1 MLTRHQIQELKQSI
15 LMKLKMLIFSLFL
28 VGFSSCQKKDNDQ
41 TEQSNNE
48 IIMENKEI
56 EPLLKKQI
64 EAGYAAERSE
74 TDYQNYDLTEN
85 DLNTSNQILKN
96 YLLSNGYKSPT
107 NEEFG
112 KRIESIFGR
121 KLDFSSDKKTV
132 FVSFTSPCEKELKF
146 LKNTDLDY
154 VNYISKDGNF
164 LSELFFI
171 PEILDYQKMFP
182 EIATFENNLPEESN
196 GIKIYKWNSKTD
208 LSRTRTQNLRTVL
221 ARNKFLFN
229 DSKADLEWLL
239 SSDKDFLKMLVFAYG
254 YDTNEKINKFVLTD
268 FYNKYD
274 KSTPNQT
281 QKIGELFFAK
291 DCDGNLKVR
300 KGLLDFVQNN
310 TTGSDN
316 RFIYALANY
325 ASVLFDGDID
335 EVFNEGQDPSKK
347 FTKAD
352 KAKIIAYIASVESPA
367 IEKYKTGNATVWNNE
382 ASVIYNI
389 AASQLE
395 IISLIKKN
403 NYYNIPNLKTIVDSS
418 EKEAEAYKMHMQ
430 D

>member
-1 MLTRHQIQELKQSI
+1 
-15 LMKLKMLIFSLFL
+15 MKLKMLIFSLFL
-28 VGFSSCQKKDNDQ
+28 IGFSSCQKKDSEQ

-48 IIMENKEI
+48 IIMKNNEI

-64 EAGYAAERSE
+64 EAGYAAEKYE
-74 TDYQNYDLTEN
+74 TDYPNYDLTEE
-85 DLNTSNQILKN
+85 DLNASNTILKE
-96 YLLSNGYKSPT
+96 YLTSSGYKSPA

-112 KRIESIFGR
+112 KRIERIFNR

-132 FVSFTSPCEKELKF
+132 IVSFTSPCNKELKF

-182 EIATFENNLPEESN
+182 EIVTFENDLPEETN
-196 GIKIYKWNSKTD
+196 EIKIYKWNAKPD
-208 LSRTRTQNLRTVL
+208 LSRERSQNLRTVL

-239 SSDKDFLKMLVFAYG
+239 ANDKVFLKMLVFTYG
-254 YDTNEKINKFVLTD
+254 YDTNEKINKLVLND
-268 FYNKYD
+268 FYTKYD
-274 KSTPNQT
+274 KATPKQT

-291 DCDGNLKVR
+291 DCDGNLEVR
-300 KGLLDFVQNN
+300 TDLLDFAKRN
-310 TTGSDN
+310 TTASDN
-316 RFIYALANY
+316 RFAYALANY
-325 ASVLFDGDID
+325 ALVLFDGDVD
-335 EVFNEGQDPSKK
+335 NVFNEGQDPSKK

-352 KAKIIAYIASVESPA
+352 KAKIIAYIVSIESPA
-367 IEKYKTGNATVWNNE
+367 TEKFKKENATVWNNE
-382 ASVIYNI
+382 ATVIYNI
-389 AASQLE
+389 ASSQPE
-395 IISLIKKN
+395 IIEIIKKN
-403 NYYNIPNLKTIVDSS
+403 KYYNIPNLKQIIDSS
-418 EKEAEAYKMHMQ
+418 EQEAEAYKLHMQ